1 MVLQKYEKFSVH
13 GHEIENLCLYL
24 FSNKDHIT
32 MKIIKT
38 VAVTFISV
46 TAALLVTFSCSD
58 GSKWEGT
65 EFSKYYEGLPFEMG
79 LVSRPEIP
87 STEAVLTDFGGNGNG
102 TFLNTEAFAS
112 AVDWLSERGGG
123 HLIVPE
129 GVWMTGPIELKSGI
143 DLHVTSGAVI
153 LFDGDRDLYPIIETS
168 FEGLDTW
175 RCESPIHAEGAENVS
190 ITGGGVIDGNGH
202 LWRAVKKSK
211 LTSSQWKEQI
221 ASGGILNEA
230 EDCWYPS
237 EGFLKA
243 ERISDMNTPPKGL
256 SMAELE
262 EIKDFLR
269 PVMISFRNCRNV
281 LLEDCTFQNSP
292 AWNIHPLMCEN
303 VIVKDVTVKNPSYA
317 QNGDGIDVESCT
329 NTLIVDS
336 YFDVGDDGI
345 CVKSGKDEDGRKR
358 AIPTKGLIVDG
369 CTVYHGHGGFVVG
382 SEMSGGVEDVKVSD
396 CRFLGTDVGLRFKSK
411 RGRGGVVKNIHISDI
426 TMTDIVTETV
436 LFDLHYG
443 GKSAVEAL
451 ADGTPAEAEQVF
463 TADETTPS
471 FRDIFISGIVCNGA
485 GRAMYFNGLPE
496 MPVRN
501 INISDCTI
509 NSRKGMEICWSEDIT
524 LDNVTVV
531 PETGEPLITANVTNL
546 SIL

>member
-38 VAVTFISV
+38 VAVTFITV

-79 LVSRPEIP
+79 LVSRPAIP

-143 DLHVTSGAVI
+143 DLHVTRGAVI

-451 ADGTPAEAEQVF
+451 ADGTPVETEPVF
-463 TADETTPS
+463 TADVTTPS
-471 FRDIFISGIVCNGA
+471 FRDIFISDIVCNGA
-485 GRAMYFNGLPE
+485 GRAMYFNGIPE